1 MPDLIDLHCHTTA
14 SDGSLPPAE
23 LVCRARESGLKAVAI
38 TDHDTVEGVG
48 EALAEGERL
57 NFEVIP
63 GIEISAEIPSGS
75 MHILGYFI
83 DHTSA
88 ELLAALRKLQD
99 SRETRNQRII
109 EKLHSLHIEVSYEEL
124 LRVAGGGQVGRPHIA
139 ELLVQKGFVPGSQ
152 EAFDIYLKKGRP
164 AYVEKFR
171 LTPSEAIKLITRAG
185 GMAVLA
191 HPGSLN
197 KSPEK
202 VEKVAGELKAAGLK
216 GLEVFYT
223 EHAPEQTRGYQ
234 RIANK
239 HHLIPTGGTDYHGDY
254 KPGIKL
260 GRGRGSLRI
269 PYELLADMKKKMGR

>member
-14 SDGSLPPAE
+14 SDGSLTPSE
-23 LVCRARESGLKAVAI
+23 LVRKAKECGLKAVAI

-83 DHTSA
+83 DHNSS
-88 ELLAALRKLQD
+88 ELLAVLRKLQD
-99 SRETRNQRII
+99 SRETRNHRII
-109 EKLHSLHIEVSYEEL
+109 EKLHSLCMEVSYAEL
-124 LRVAGGGQVGRPHIA
+124 LQVAGGGQVGRPHIA
-139 ELLVQKGFVPGSQ
+139 ELLVRKGFVRSLK

-171 LTPSEAIKLITRAG
+171 FTPAEAVKIITRAG
-185 GMAVLA
+185 GMAALA

-197 KSPEK
+197 KSLEE
-202 VEKVAGELKAAGLK
+202 VEKVVGELEADGLK

-223 EHAPEQTRGYQ
+223 EHTPEQTRGYQ
-234 RIANK
+234 RIAGR
-239 HHLIPTGGTDYHGDY
+239 HHLIPTGGSDYHGAY
-254 KPGIKL
+254 KPGIEL

-269 PYELLADMKKKMGR
+269 PYALLADMKKKMGR

>member
-14 SDGSLPPAE
+14 SDGSLTPAE
-23 LVCRARESGLKAVAI
+23 LVRKARESGLKAVAI

-83 DHTSA
+83 DHTSPQLVA
-88 ELLAALRKLQD
+88 VLRKLQD
-99 SRETRNQRII
+99 SRETRNQRIM
-109 EKLHSLHIEVSYEEL
+109 EKLHSLHMEVSYAEL
-124 LRVAGGGQVGRPHIA
+124 LRLAGGGQVGRPHIA
-139 ELLVQKGFVPGSQ
+139 ELLVQKGFVPSLQ
-152 EAFDIYLKKGRP
+152 AAFDIYLKRGRP

-185 GMAVLA
+185 GIAVLA

-197 KSPEK
+197 KSLEE
-202 VEKVAGELKAAGLK
+202 VEMVVGELKAAGLQ

-234 RIANK
+234 RIANQ

-260 GRGRGSLRI
+260 GRGWGSLRI

>member
-23 LVCRARESGLKAVAI
+23 LVCKARESGLKAVAV

-48 EALAEGERL
+48 EALAEGGRL

-109 EKLHSLHIEVSYEEL
+109 EKLHSLHMEVSYEEL

-191 HPGSLN
+191 HPGSLK
-197 KSPEK
+197 KSLKE
-202 VEKVAGELKAAGLK
+202 VEKVVGELEAAGLK

-269 PYELLADMKKKMGR
+269 PYQLLADMKKKMGR